1 MKKALKHLLFA
12 LALALFLC
20 ITALVLSQARERRRL
35 MTCKNVEIIFKDTLN
50 FVSEDDV
57 RGYLKRDCP
66 VFIGQRVD
74 SIRLYEIENALDSRS
89 AILSTQAW
97 TSDSTLHI
105 SIVQREPVARM
116 ETADH
121 AFYIDDRGY
130 IFPVQGD
137 CGKTFPLIQG
147 KLPLHEPVGYKGLP
161 STEEGRQWVEKML
174 DLISYMKKS
183 KWAVRIARMTVQED
197 GDIVMIPVE
206 GREHF
211 IFGRPENAPEK
222 FARMQEYLKRIKPSV
237 EDDYYATVNIKY
249 KGQIICRK

>member
-1 MKKALKHLLFA
+1 MKKTVKYLLFV

-20 ITALVLSQARERRRL
+20 VTALVLAQARERRRF

-57 RGYLKRDCP
+57 RSYLKKECP

-74 SIRLYEIENALDSRS
+74 SIRLHEIEKTLDSRS
-89 AILSTQAW
+89 AILSAQAW

-137 CGKTFPLIQG
+137 CGKSFPLVKG
-147 KLPLHEPVGYKGLP
+147 RLPLYEPVGYKGLP
-161 STEEGRQWVEKML
+161 STEEGREWVEKML
-174 DLISYMKKS
+174 SLIAYMKKS
-183 KWAVRIARMTVQED
+183 KWDTRIAVMNVLPD
-197 GDIVMIPVE
+197 GDIQMTPVE
-206 GREHF
+206 GRESF
-211 IFGRPENAPEK
+211 VFGRPENVQEK
-222 FARMQEYLKRIKPSV
+222 FSRINEYYRRIKPEV
-237 EDDYYATVNIKY
+237 EENYYSTVNVKY

>member
-1 MKKALKHLLFA
+1 MKKALKYLLFA

-20 ITALVLSQARERRRL
+20 VTALVLTQARERRRL
-35 MTCKNVEIIFKDTLN
+35 MTCKSVEIIFKDTLN

-66 VFIGQRVD
+66 VFIGQRID
-74 SIRLYEIENALDSRS
+74 SIRLYEIEKALDSRS

-137 CGKTFPLIQG
+137 CGKSFPLIQG
-147 KLPLHEPVGYKGLP
+147 RLPLYEPVGYKGLP
-161 STEEGRQWVEKML
+161 STEEGRQWVEKMIY
-174 DLISYMKKS
+174 LIAYMKKN
-183 KWAVRIARMTVQED
+183 KWDARIAKMNVLPD

-206 GREHF
+206 GRENY
-211 IFGRPENAPEK
+211 IFGRPENVPEK
-222 FARMQEYLKRIKPSV
+222 FARINDYCKRIKPAVEEDCYTSV
-237 EDDYYATVNIKY
+237 NVKY